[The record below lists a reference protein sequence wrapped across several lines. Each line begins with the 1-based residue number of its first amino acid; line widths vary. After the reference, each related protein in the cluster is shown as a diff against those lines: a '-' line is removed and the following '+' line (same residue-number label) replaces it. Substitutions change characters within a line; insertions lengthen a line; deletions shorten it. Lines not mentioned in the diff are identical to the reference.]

1 MTAASVTGRKNNT
14 VTDDDMSMTSGDEKR
29 QNDFD
34 NCAMATLVF
43 NLQYECWLL
52 AERTSILV
60 VWKLL

>member
-29 QNDFD
+29 QNDFY

-43 NLQYECWLL
+43 NLQYEC
-52 AERTSILV
+52 
-60 VWKLL
+60 